1 MKKISTRGQ
10 IDTHGPRFFSIVIQ
24 SQLPRNKSIGEMC
37 WPVKMTEMPSKMEG
51 LQKQVQWEI
60 EEPLGL
66 YRETSA
72 ITAFRLL
79 VAQDHSGLES
89 WCGWKKQ
96 SVKHCCVPRIPL
108 WVASVTP
115 THPLDRGIEM
125 RKYIHIQLYQLHCV
139 DGDIYPLPLSFRWR
153 CAVWNLTTN
162 AQQLLP
168 RELLFGLQAWWNE

>member
-1 MKKISTRGQ
+1 MEEPKMKKISTRGQ

-115 THPLDRGIEM
+115 THLPTGQRDWNAE
-125 RKYIHIQLYQLHCV
+125 IHT
-139 DGDIYPLPLSFRWR
+139 YPALSTSL
-153 CAVWNLTTN
+153 C
-162 AQQLLP
+162 
-168 RELLFGLQAWWNE
+168 GWWYLSVTA